1 MYEDLVF
8 AEAAYFFL
16 LVLSYL
22 LIVSGYRRAGST
34 LALLSLLPPALMSA
48 RYYAFFA
55 ALAYEFLHRNP
66 LVYALLG
73 VITFTVLL
81 ASFYKL
87 DLCEDSGFFC
97 AYLAFGGAALG
108 PVLLFLLAA
117 SGGLAIAFSATHW
130 VITAWLYT
138 LALRAG
144 RSVERAPLIFYRLKN
159 ACLRDDVPSAIKEL
173 RELSAVLERSDRGRE
188 VKAEVDILREELEYY
203 WGTGRHREALKTLS
217 KVCERL
223 KVWEA
228 SL

>member
-1 MYEDLVF
+1 MEGVYEDLVF

-34 LALLSLLPPALMSA
+34 LALLSLLPPALVSA
-48 RYYAFFA
+48 RYYALFV
-55 ALAYEFLHRNP
+55 ALAYEFLQHN
-66 LVYALLG
+66 LLAYALLG
-73 VITFTVLL
+73 VFTFAVLL
-81 ASFYKL
+81 ASFYEL
-87 DLCEDSGFFC
+87 GLCEDSGLLC

-108 PVLLFLLAA
+108 SVLLLLLAA
-117 SGGLAIAFSATHW
+117 SGGLAVAFSAIHW

-144 RSVERAPLIFYRLKN
+144 RSVPLVLSRLEN
-159 ACLRDDVPSAIKEL
+159 ACRRHDVPSAIKEL
-173 RELSAVLERSDRGRE
+173 KELSAILERSGRGRG
-188 VKAEVDILREELEYY
+188 VKAEVDTLLEELEYY
-203 WGTGRHREALKTLS
+203 WGTGRHEEALKTLS

-223 KVWEA
+223 KAWEA